1 MRETTRSDHK
11 EGGGISGGRLVVQS
25 AFSPASPPFEPGTA
39 VRPAPAA
46 RTPRPGFIASR
57 DSRDA
62 VASGSQGPDHE
73 ADAAVSPPSSRHEG
87 FRSRA
92 DRRSEWVMQDLYGG
106 GRLGDP
112 SVLESN
118 CGTAGFL
125 VSPGMARIRT
135 SRYSELSVCEGADA
149 SESFPRA
156 LIASCSVGSGA
167 PRPEATAS
175 KNRSSRGGRHR
186 GAGGVNPRPCDIAS
200 YAARPRSSDPGE
212 NLLGIAF
219 GEIRTCQGRPELRR
233 LHVAARDPRQ
243 VERQNTSMLSFPT
256 LIWSFT
262 SSMFSSAE
270 LPAFAVPDDGSCLSP
285 SGLDR

>member
-125 VSPGMARIRT
+125 VSPGMARDPDVSILRT
-135 SRYSELSVCEGADA
+135 VRLRGSRRLGEFSPGVDRKLFGRLRSTEAGSDGFEKSVE
-149 SESFPRA
+149 PRREAPRGRRCQPPA
-156 LIASCSVGSGA
+156 LRYRLLRGSTSLLRSRRKPPGDSVRRDQDLSGA
-167 PRPEATAS
+167 ARAPTTPRG
-175 KNRSSRGGRHR
+175 SSRPPPGGTSKHFH
-186 GAGGVNPRPCDIAS
+186 AVVPDV
-200 YAARPRSSDPGE
+200 D
-212 NLLGIAF
+212 LV
-219 GEIRTCQGRPELRR
+219 
-233 LHVAARDPRQ
+233 LHVVHVLECGVARVRGPR
-243 VERQNTSMLSFPT
+243 
-256 LIWSFT
+256 
-262 SSMFSSAE
+262 
-270 LPAFAVPDDGSCLSP
+270 
-285 SGLDR
+285 